1 MTSAFRRSAGLPR
14 GLDWQEPLSSR
25 LYLLPSGIV
34 AGEQAAAAVIS
45 GNGWPIA
52 DGQLAFTAGAVLLRD
67 GVQTWLA
74 MASYSEL
81 VDWANSEGEEVARH
95 MGQLVRR
102 IGARRADWAGLA
114 LDRPL
119 VMGIVNTT
127 PDSFSD
133 GGVNLDPQTAIDHA
147 FAMVDAGAR
156 IIDVGGESTRPGAP
170 PVPHDEERARVLPV
184 IRALA
189 EKGVVVSIDTR
200 HAAVMGPAM
209 AAGARIINDVTAL
222 EGEGAL
228 EVAARSNAAVCLMHM
243 QGEPQTMQADPSYA
257 CAPLDIYDYLAGRI
271 KACEDAGI
279 AKARIA
285 TDPGIGFGKS
295 VDHNAQLF
303 AALALYH
310 GLGCPILLGAS
321 RKSVIAKMSKG
332 EGSRDRLPGTLAAHL
347 AGLDAGAQ
355 IIRVHDVPET
365 VQAVKVWQAI
375 RAGG

>member
-14 GLDWQEPLSSR
+14 GLEWQDKLSG

-34 AGEQAAAAVIS
+34 SGEQAAAAIIS

-67 GVQTWLA
+67 GAQTWLS

-81 VDWANSEGEEVARH
+81 VDWANMEGEDVARH

-102 IGARRADWAGLA
+102 VGARRPAWAGLA
-114 LDRPL
+114 LDKPL

-133 GGVNLDPQTAIDHA
+133 GGVNLDPRVAMDHA
-147 FAMVDAGAR
+147 FAMVEAGAR
-156 IIDVGGESTRPGAP
+156 IIDVGGESTRPGAA
-170 PVPHDEERARVLPV
+170 PVPHEVELARVLPV

-200 HAAVMGPAM
+200 HAAVMGPAVE
-209 AAGARIINDVTAL
+209 AGARIINDVTAL
-222 EGEGAL
+222 EGDGAL
-228 EVAARSNAAVCLMHM
+228 EVAASSGAAICLMHM
-243 QGEPQTMQADPSYA
+243 QGEPQTMQADPSYV

-271 KACEDAGI
+271 AVCEAAGI
-279 AKARIA
+279 PRAKIA
-285 TDPGIGFGKS
+285 TDPGIGFGKTM
-295 VDHNAQLF
+295 DHNAQLF

-332 EGSRDRLPGTLAAHL
+332 EGAGDRLPGTLAAHL
-347 AGLDAGAQ
+347 SGLDAGAQ
-355 IIRVHDVPET
+355 IIRVHDVAET